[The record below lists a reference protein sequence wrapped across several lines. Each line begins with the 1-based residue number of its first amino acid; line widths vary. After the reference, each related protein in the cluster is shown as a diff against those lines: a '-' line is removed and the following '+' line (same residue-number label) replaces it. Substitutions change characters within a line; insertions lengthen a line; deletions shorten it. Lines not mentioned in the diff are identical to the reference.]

1 MSPSQITQDSL
12 IQALILLRKTFPGLP
27 AVAWEISAY
36 PTVEALMGN
45 SHSANSVDVLLAYA
59 EALGGDIVPK
69 HTYDHSG
76 VRMQSLL
83 LTTEFADVRVEI
95 RGAVAAPNLS
105 HLSLVAAA

>member
-1 MSPSQITQDSL
+1 MSPFSQITQDSL
-12 IQALILLRKTFPGLP
+12 IKALLLLRKTFPELP

-45 SHSANSVDVLLAYA
+45 SHGANSVDVLLAYA
-59 EALGGDIVPK
+59 DALGGDIVPK
-69 HTYDHSG
+69 HTYDNGG

-95 RGAVAAPNLS
+95 RGAVPAPTMS
-105 HLSLVAAA
+105 HLSLVAA

>member
-1 MSPSQITQDSL
+1 MPSQITQDSL

-27 AVAWEISAY
+27 AVAWEISAH

-45 SHSANSVDVLLAYA
+45 SHGPNSVDVLLAYA

-69 HTYDHSG
+69 HTYDNGG

-83 LTTEFADVRVEI
+83 LETTFADVRVEI
-95 RGAVAAPNLS
+95 RGAVAAPTMS
-105 HLSLVAAA
+105 HLALVAA